1 MAQKVRRKKK
11 RNTVK
16 GTAIR
21 RNTTQDAVRIVKK
34 TYGNVQVTTYEE
46 KKETDKK

>member
-21 RNTTQDAVRIVKK
+21 RNTNQDTVRIVKK
-34 TYGNVQVTTYEE
+34 TYGNVQVTTYKE
-46 KKETDKK
+46 KKESDKK

>member
-21 RNTTQDAVRIVKK
+21 RDTNPNTVRTVKK
-34 TYGNVQVTTYEE
+34 TYGNVQVTTYKE
-46 KKETDKK
+46 KKESEKK